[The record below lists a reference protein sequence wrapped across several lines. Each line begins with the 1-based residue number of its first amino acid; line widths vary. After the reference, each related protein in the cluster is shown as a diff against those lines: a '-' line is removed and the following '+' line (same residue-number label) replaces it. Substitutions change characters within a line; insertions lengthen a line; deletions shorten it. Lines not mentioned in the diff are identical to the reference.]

1 MISRDFKG
9 NEELEKRYGGKDGKS
24 DRRGSGGIIY
34 VRPES
39 LKKTVTKQTVVRTGV
54 LKNSSRNQPK
64 LRGAAMDDDD
74 RRAET
79 TSSVFKRLNVGGT
92 RSSRSESSR
101 GGDVRGGDKRER
113 DSRDKSR
120 ENKKTI
126 NSDKVDIGGQL
137 ARRLSKA
144 SATSRRTSDGA
155 LEEID
160 HKETRTGKSEG
171 LFANEN
177 DDFDK
182 VLNAKRSENRS
193 ERSDLDHNWKKEQA
207 RRSSMQDR
215 LGSNNERSNRTD
227 RDRSDRDR
235 SDKDRRNSS
244 GSGIQ
249 ARLGRSRKERSRS
262 PVKSDIKNRL
272 GNKRD

>member
-1 MISRDFKG
+1 MVSREFKG
-9 NEELEKRYGGKDGKS
+9 NEELERKYGKEGVKS
-24 DRRGSGGIIY
+24 DRRGSGGITY

-39 LKKTVTKQTVVRTGV
+39 LKQTVTKQTVVRTGV
-54 LKNSSRNQPK
+54 LKNTSRNEPK
-64 LRGAAMDDDD
+64 LRNAAMDELDGD
-74 RRAET
+74 RRGET
-79 TSSVFKRLNVGGT
+79 TSSVFKRLSVGS
-92 RSSRSESSR
+92 RSSRNENSKVE
-101 GGDVRGGDKRER
+101 DVRSNKRER

-120 ENKKTI
+120 ENNKKTI
-126 NSDKVDIGGQL
+126 NGDKGDIGGL

-144 SATSRRTSDGA
+144 SATSRRTSDGH

-182 VLNAKRSENRS
+182 VLNAKRSEKKS
-193 ERSDLDHNWKKEQA
+193 ERSDLDHDWKKEP
-207 RRSSMQDR
+207 RRNSMQDR
-215 LGSNNERSNRTD
+215 LGSSNE
-227 RDRSDRDR
+227 RSDRDR
-235 SDKDRRNSS
+235 SDKNRSDKDRRASN

-249 ARLGRSRKERSRS
+249 ARLGRTKKERSRS
-262 PVKSDIKNRL
+262 PVKSDIRNRL